1 MANAHAWRH
10 RNGRGI
16 PCPAGCLYCKSG
28 PKINTNGHR
37 INPTRKK
44 GGKRHPEL
52 SYHGPAGRS
61 ILLMGWREVLQKLG
75 LL

>member
-10 RNGRGI
+10 RNGRGA
-16 PCPAGCLYCKSG
+16 PCTADCFYCKSRSVR
-28 PKINTNGHR
+28 NTNGHR

-44 GGKRHPEL
+44 GGKHHPEL
-52 SYHGPAGRS
+52 SYHGDPGRS
-61 ILLMGWREVLQKLG
+61 VLMMGWREVLQKLG